1 VDKGYRVTRRAVE
14 TTGTVDKEHRLVLDE
29 PLPIEGPSKVR
40 VIILLAD
47 DTDFD
52 EKLWLQA
59 ARSNPAFEFL
69 TDAAEDVYTVSDGK
83 PFSDQR

>member
-1 VDKGYRVTRRAVE
+1 MTRIAVE
-14 TTGTVDKEHRLVLDE
+14 TTGTVDKEHKLVLDE
-29 PLPIEGPSKVR
+29 PLPIDGPSRVR
-40 VIILLAD
+40 VIILLPE

-59 ARSNPAFEFL
+59 AGSNPAFEFL
-69 TDAAEDVYTVSDGK
+69 TDAAEDIYTAADGK

>member
-1 VDKGYRVTRRAVE
+1 MTRIAVE
-14 TTGTVDKEHRLVLDE
+14 TTGTVDKEHKLVLDE
-29 PLPIEGPSKVR
+29 PLPIEGPSRVR
-40 VIILLAD
+40 VIILLPG

-69 TDAAEDVYTVSDGK
+69 TDTAEDIYTAADGK

>member
-1 VDKGYRVTRRAVE
+1 MTRIAVE
-14 TTGTVDKEHRLVLDE
+14 TSGTVDKEHKLVLDE
-29 PLPIEGPSKVR
+29 PLPIEGPSRVR
-40 VIILLAD
+40 VIILLPE

-69 TDAAEDVYTVSDGK
+69 TDTAEDIYTASDGK

>member
-1 VDKGYRVTRRAVE
+1 MTRIAVE
-14 TTGTVDKEHRLVLDE
+14 TTGTVDKEHKLVLDE
-29 PLPIEGPSKVR
+29 PLPIEGPSRVR
-40 VIILLAD
+40 VIILLPD
-47 DTDFD
+47 DTDID

-69 TDAAEDVYTVSDGK
+69 TDPAEDIYTAADGK

>member
-1 VDKGYRVTRRAVE
+1 MTRIAVE
-14 TTGTVDKEHRLVLDE
+14 TTGTVDKEHKLVLDE
-29 PLPIEGPSKVR
+29 PLPIEGPSRVR
-40 VIILLAD
+40 VIILLPD
-47 DTDFD
+47 DTDID

-69 TDAAEDVYTVSDGK
+69 TDTAEDIYTAADGK

>member
-1 VDKGYRVTRRAVE
+1 LTRIAVE
-14 TTGTVDKEHRLVLDE
+14 TTGTVDKEHKLVLDE
-29 PLPIEGPSKVR
+29 PLPIEGPSRVR
-40 VIILLAD
+40 VIILLPD
-47 DTDFD
+47 DTDID

-69 TDAAEDVYTVSDGK
+69 TDTAEDIYTAADGK

>member
-1 VDKGYRVTRRAVE
+1 LTRIAVE
-14 TTGTVDKEHRLVLDE
+14 TTGTVDKEHKLVLDE
-29 PLPIEGPSKVR
+29 PLPIEGPSRVR
-40 VIILLAD
+40 VIILLPG

-69 TDAAEDVYTVSDGK
+69 TDTAEDIYTAADGK